1 MEDLPAANTGF
12 VSVRVEVDGCTSAN
26 SGEQQ
31 LIINPKP
38 VEPELSSTF
47 VVCEGDALQL
57 FTNTRADGYRWT
69 GPNGFNA
76 SSQYPAVIDN
86 ISAPDAGIYALVI
99 IENGCESDPVY
110 TTVVIN
116 GQGARPSIQVTS
128 EICEGEPI
136 VLQVLNPQP
145 GITYQWIPP
154 SMTVPYTHLTL
165 PTKA

>member
-1 MEDLPAANTGF
+1 MEDLPAAN
-12 VSVRVEVDGCTSAN
+12 
-26 SGEQQ
+26 
-31 LIINPKP
+31 
-38 VEPELSSTF
+38 
-47 VVCEGDALQL
+47 GDVLQL

-69 GPNGFNA
+69 GPNGFSA

-86 ISAPDAGIYALVI
+86 ISAPDAGIYALVT

-110 TTVVIN
+110 TTVIIN

-145 GITYQWIPP
+145 GITYQW
-154 SMTVPYTHLTL
+154 
-165 PTKA
+165 